1 MNAANPDEALLTI
14 SSKTYSAWSLRGWLL
29 CRLAGLDITERQVAN
44 DAANRAELLLLSPS
58 VLVPRL
64 TWRGASVWDTLAIA
78 EFLNERF
85 PAAQMLPADPIARAH
100 CRSISGEIHSG
111 FTNLRSALPMN
122 LKVRHD
128 KFPVFS
134 GARPDIERIEVIWTE
149 CLQKYG
155 GPFLF
160 GARPTVADAMYA
172 PVTTRFITYAVAL
185 SEPCEAYCRTIAD
198 WAPMR
203 EWTAAAMAEPEEMEE
218 LDVEF

>member
-1 MNAANPDEALLTI
+1 MTDEATIGAMLTI

-29 CRLAGLDITERQVAN
+29 CRLAGLDVTERQVPN

-64 TWRGASVWDTLAIA
+64 TYQGASVWDTLAIA
-78 EFLNERF
+78 EFLNEQF
-85 PAAQMLPADPIARAH
+85 PEAQMLPADPIARAH

-122 LKVRHD
+122 LKVKHEA
-128 KFPVFS
+128 FPVFS
-134 GARPDIERIEVIWTE
+134 GARPDIERIETIWTD
-149 CLQKYG
+149 CLERYG

-160 GARPTVADAMYA
+160 GAKPTVADAMYA
-172 PVTTRFITYAVAL
+172 PVTTRFVTYAVPL
-185 SEPCEAYCRTIAD
+185 SPPCEAYCQTIAD
-198 WAPMR
+198 WAPMQ
-203 EWTAAAMAEPEEMEE
+203 EWTAAAKAEPEEIEE